1 MLYGRSAVA
10 FIFVVLTAAAHAA
23 PPADTS
29 AATAAT
35 DSAQTAAVE
44 SAQAASADSMPV
56 AELDRVTVTARRVR
70 NAVEQPLLESPALA
84 PTMSVVDEDD
94 ISAQNA
100 SSVVDALEYVPG
112 AWTESRGRKVK
123 QFVSVRGQKYPYPE
137 YAVDGVWQREFHEL
151 PYFFSALQVERLE
164 VLRSSAALINGV
176 SGLTGII
183 NIVPKSYDSL
193 GIALDASYGTFDTY
207 RANIMHGA
215 TFGDLQYAA
224 GVGGIQTDGPEGKNA
239 GEQSVNYYGRAKW
252 THDDR
257 LTVQANVFG
266 LHGKRELARIEYPG
280 DTANSNLGA
289 AQRFDPHR
297 ALVSNARVM
306 YRWSDRVS
314 TSLLTYYTRRNHD
327 FYANEDDTVPTTTDL
342 DWEWG
347 GNLIQAMSLFDDN
360 VLRIS
365 FLYNNWVA
373 PFGKRFYSGKKT
385 AIQTLSAAVADE
397 HTFGRVT
404 VDLGI
409 RWLKDYL
416 DEYAMYN
423 KDGSR
428 IGGRRAT
435 LSPIEDEW
443 RSSQWNG
450 TLGLRY
456 QVAPGITVNGHGA
469 AGYVNPLPGSVNE
482 EHEEV
487 LPEKQFKLDAG
498 GQLAH
503 PRFGQLT
510 GAAFYIF
517 RNDGI
522 AITSQW
528 DSVFTGGDTLVLPL
542 HENTDMITAG
552 FEIETRTARFA
563 DAAEGFANVTY
574 MSHRRTDGDSLVE
587 DKEKPNLVAGGGLNL
602 YLGNFDV
609 HLYGKYV
616 SEYESSRFALNR
628 DTVDVGGFS
637 TLDLSAGYTHTLSGG
652 STIRLFVAIDNL
664 TDRRY
669 STVVGYPDFGR
680 EVSVG
685 LQYRY

>member
-1 MLYGRSAVA
+1 MLYARGVIGFVFMCLASVA
-10 FIFVVLTAAAHAA
+10 HAGPAADTAAAAGT
-23 PPADTS
+23 P
-29 AATAAT
+29 
-35 DSAQTAAVE
+35 DSV
-44 SAQAASADSMPV
+44 QAGSDDLIPL
-56 AELDRVTVTARRVR
+56 AELDPMTITARRVR
-70 NAVEQPLLESPALA
+70 NAVEQPLLESPALEPA
-84 PTMSVVDEDD
+84 MSIVDESD
-94 ISAQNA
+94 ITAQNA
-100 SSVVDALEYVPG
+100 SSVVDALDYVPG

-164 VLRSSAALINGV
+164 VLRSSAALINGI

-193 GIALDASYGTFDTY
+193 GVALDASYGTFGTY

-224 GVGGIQTDGPEGKNA
+224 GIGGTQTDGPEGKNA
-239 GEQSVNYYGRAKW
+239 AEESMSYYGRAKW
-252 THDDR
+252 TPDEH

-266 LHGKRELARIEYPG
+266 LYGERELQLIEHPG
-280 DTANSNLGA
+280 DTTHRTYGA

-306 YRWSDRVS
+306 YRWNDRIS
-314 TSLLTYYTRRNHD
+314 TSLLAYYTRRNHD
-327 FYANEDDTVPTTTDL
+327 FYSGEDDTVPTTTDL

-404 VDLGI
+404 VDLGV

-428 IGGRRAT
+428 IGT
-435 LSPIEDEW
+435 KKTVLTPVEDEW
-443 RSSQWNG
+443 RESQWNG
-450 TLGLRY
+450 TLGARWDI
-456 QVAPGITVNGHGA
+456 VPGIAVHGHAA
-469 AGYVNPLPGSVNE
+469 AGFVNPLPGSVDE
-482 EHEEV
+482 THDE
-487 LPEKQFKLDAG
+487 LQPEKQLKLDVG
-498 GQLAH
+498 G
-503 PRFGQLT
+503 RLT
-510 GAAFYIF
+510 NARLGTLTAAFF
-517 RNDGI
+517 RIDRYDGI
-522 AITSQW
+522 AITSAW

-542 HENTDMITAG
+542 HENVDMATTG
-552 FEIETRTARFA
+552 FEVETRTSRLA
-563 DAAEGFANVTY
+563 DVAEGFANFTY
-574 MSHRRTDGDSLVE
+574 MSHQRREGDSLV
-587 DKEKPNLVAGGGLNL
+587 DDNEKPNLVAGGGLNL
-602 YLGNFDV
+602 YLGGFDV

-628 DTVDVGGFS
+628 ATVDIGGFS
-637 TLDLSAGYTHTLSGG
+637 ALDLSAGYTHTLSGG

-685 LQYRY
+685 LRYRY